1 MRVFYFAALMLM
13 VILMGASSA
22 LGESA
27 QIIFYLIIFVM
38 GLSVAFYAHWFK
50 KFAQKVNSLLP
61 LIESDPDV
69 YIAETQKL
77 LKGRN
82 PNSVRAMLIMNIA
95 VAYMEKDDFKT
106 ALEKLKSINGGA
118 LKKANNTIYFLN
130 YTYVLIHLGEN
141 TQAMDLIKN
150 YKKKF
155 LGLPMGGNLPRLIAF
170 VQIFELMQDG
180 KWDDAEEQL
189 KIAKENWP
197 EKVTGVNFTF
207 LEDQLAEHNGLAEI
221 QE

>member
-13 VILMGASSA
+13 VVLMGASSA

-27 QIIFYLIIFVM
+27 QIIFYLIIFIM
-38 GLSVAFYAHWFK
+38 GLGVAFYAHWFK

-61 LIESDPDV
+61 LIESDPDA
-69 YIAETQKL
+69 YIAETEKL
-77 LKGRN
+77 LEGRN
-82 PNSVRAMLIMNIA
+82 PNNVRAMLIMNIA

-106 ALEKLKSINGGA
+106 ALQKLKSINGGA

-130 YTYVLIHLGEN
+130 YAYVLINLGEN
-141 TQAMDLIKN
+141 VQAMDIIKN

-170 VQIFELMQDG
+170 VQIFQLMQDG
-180 KWDDAEEQL
+180 KWDDAGEEL
-189 KIAKENWP
+189 RIAKENWP
-197 EKVTGVNFTF
+197 EKVTGVNFVF
-207 LEDQLAEHNGLAEI
+207 LENQLAEHNSLTEI